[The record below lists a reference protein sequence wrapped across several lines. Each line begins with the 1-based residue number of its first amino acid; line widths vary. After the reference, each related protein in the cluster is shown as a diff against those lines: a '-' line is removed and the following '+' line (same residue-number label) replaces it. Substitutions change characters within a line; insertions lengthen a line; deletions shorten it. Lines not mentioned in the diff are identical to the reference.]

1 MLTTNESKL
10 DRAFRV
16 VLGIALLALTFAG
29 PKTLW
34 GLIGLIPLITGAIG
48 FCPIYRVLGISTH
61 HERPS
66 PHGGIAS

>member
-10 DRAFRV
+10 DRVLRV
-16 VLGIALLALTFAG
+16 VLGIAILALTFFG

-34 GLIGLIPLITGAIG
+34 GLVGFIPLITGAVG

-66 PHGGIAS
+66 AHGGLAS

>member
-1 MLTTNESKL
+1 MFTTNESRF

-16 VLGIALLALTFAG
+16 VLGIALLALMFVG

-34 GLIGLIPLITGAIG
+34 GLVGLIPLITGAVG

-66 PHGGIAS
+66 AHGGLAS